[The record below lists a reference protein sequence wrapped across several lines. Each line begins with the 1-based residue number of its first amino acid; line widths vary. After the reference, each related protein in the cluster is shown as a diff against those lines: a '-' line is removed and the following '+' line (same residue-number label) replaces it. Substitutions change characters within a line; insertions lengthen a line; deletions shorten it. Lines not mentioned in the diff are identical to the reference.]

1 MINENEIRIGNWFHH
16 TQQWSTMQGHDTLDF
31 FDFKWTSSNW
41 YQIGE
46 CLLSLEVLEPITLD
60 EYWLLRFGFRLI
72 ERKGRYGNIY
82 ATSIP
87 DIDFVVERD
96 FNGHISYFFGI
107 EYTDSPDPRDNHTSY
122 NFSYNLRFVH
132 QLQNLYFA
140 LVGEELV
147 LQD

>member
-1 MINENEIRIGNWFHH
+1 MINEKEIRIGNWFHH
-16 TQQWSTMQGHDTLDF
+16 TQQWSTMQGHDTLDY

-60 EYWLLRFGFRLI
+60 EDWLLKCSEKISGMTPNPWNVDFAFRIKGVLI
-72 ERKGRYGNIY
+72 IPHKGSYMFHWESGN
-82 ATSIP
+82 TK
-87 DIDFVVERD
+87 
-96 FNGHISYFFGI
+96 I
-107 EYTDSPDPRDNHTSY
+107 EY
-122 NFSYNLRFVH
+122 VH

-140 LVGEELV
+140 LIGEELV

>member
-1 MINENEIRIGNWFHH
+1 MINENEIRIGNWVHH

-60 EYWLLRFGFRLI
+60 EIWLLKFGFELLGSKWYVLMKEDI
-72 ERKGRYGNIY
+72 HFRYY
-82 ATSIP
+82 YCTSAGCWK
-87 DIDFVVERD
+87 FE
-96 FNGHISYFFGI
+96 FNETRITI
-107 EYTDSPDPRDNHTSY
+107 EY
-122 NFSYNLRFVH
+122 VH
-132 QLQNLYFA
+132 QLQNLYFC

>member
-60 EYWLLRFGFRLI
+60 EDWLLRVAEKISNLNPNPWNVDFAYRINGVLI
-72 ERKGRYGNIY
+72 TPYKGIYVFHWESGNTTIRY
-82 ATSIP
+82 
-87 DIDFVVERD
+87 
-96 FNGHISYFFGI
+96 
-107 EYTDSPDPRDNHTSY
+107 
-122 NFSYNLRFVH
+122 VH

-140 LVGEELV
+140 LVGEELI